1 MRKTNGLNARSNKE
15 TFLDVNE
22 ILRSSINARRQKSNR
37 IQFCPEGEWSHQW
50 VIRLSEALSVSGTLW
65 LEFGQS
71 WIRVLVEEFTTGS
84 RKNKQAQ
91 TSLKITRKDY
101 VKVKQTLNQHISRP
115 WVGNTY
121 LDSLPTDGFVTFQ
134 QFIKGDSTVLL
145 WQIKLF
151 SGFLYTA
158 VVQVWF
164 GTR

>member
-1 MRKTNGLNARSNKE
+1 M
-15 TFLDVNE
+15 
-22 ILRSSINARRQKSNR
+22 
-37 IQFCPEGEWSHQW
+37 
-50 VIRLSEALSVSGTLW
+50 
-65 LEFGQS
+65 
-71 WIRVLVEEFTTGS
+71 LVEEFTTGS

-145 WQIKLF
+145 
-151 SGFLYTA
+151 
-158 VVQVWF
+158 
-164 GTR
+164 